1 MKFEEGF
8 LRTDGSAGGV
18 GEIQL
23 PTPPARRGSASTPTS
38 VPLGAARL
46 APILNP
52 NPNLNLNRNLNP

>member
-1 MKFEEGF
+1 MKFEGV

-18 GEIQL
+18 GDIQL
-23 PTPPARRGSASTPTS
+23 PTPLDRRSSASTPTS

-52 NPNLNLNRNLNP
+52 NANLNLNRNLNP

>member
-1 MKFEEGF
+1 MKFEGV

-38 VPLGAARL
+38 VPLGAARF
-46 APILNP
+46 APTFDP
-52 NPNLNLNRNLNP
+52 NVKFNLNRNLNP